1 MDFLKILTDARE
13 SMKKNILIVDD
24 DKDIID
30 LLKLFLEMENFF
42 VVEASNGEVAL
53 KCLEENHIDLAI
65 VDIMMP
71 KMDGYQ
77 LIKKIRETLQFP
89 ILILSAKSQEVD
101 KIIGLGIGAD
111 DFITKPFS
119 ALEIIAR
126 VQAHLRRSYEFND
139 KAVKGKE
146 KQIHMGDLVLDHHSC
161 TLYKSSET
169 ITLSAT
175 EYKILT
181 LFMKEPGRIFTK
193 KQIFENVWSD
203 YYCAD
208 DNTIMVHISRLR
220 EKLEDS
226 PKNPVYI
233 KTIRGLGY
241 RFARKEELYEK

>member
-1 MDFLKILTDARE
+1 
-13 SMKKNILIVDD
+13 MKKNILIVDD

-146 KQIHMGDLVLDHHSC
+146 EQIHMGDLVLDHHSC

-181 LFMKEPGRIFTK
+181 LFMEEPGRIFTK
-193 KQIFENVWSD
+193 KQIFESVWSD

>member
-1 MDFLKILTDARE
+1 
-13 SMKKNILIVDD
+13 MKKNILIVDD

-42 VVEASNGEVAL
+42 VIEASNGEVAL

-139 KAVKGKE
+139 KAVEDKE

-169 ITLSAT
+169 IILSAT

-181 LFMKEPGRIFTK
+181 LFMGEPGRIFTK

>member
-1 MDFLKILTDARE
+1 
-13 SMKKNILIVDD
+13 MKKNILIVDD

-126 VQAHLRRSYEFND
+126 VQAHLRRSYEFNE
-139 KAVKGKE
+139 KAIEGKE
-146 KQIHMGDLVLDHHSC
+146 KQIHMGDLVLDYHSC
-161 TLYKSSET
+161 TLYKSSES

-193 KQIFENVWSD
+193 KQIFESVWSD

>member
-1 MDFLKILTDARE
+1 
-13 SMKKNILIVDD
+13 MKKNILIVDD

-77 LIKKIRETLQFP
+77 LIKKIRETLQLP

-139 KAVKGKE
+139 KAVEGKE

-181 LFMKEPGRIFTK
+181 LFMEEPGRIFTK
-193 KQIFENVWSD
+193 KQIFESVWSD

>member
-1 MDFLKILTDARE
+1 
-13 SMKKNILIVDD
+13 MKKNILIVDD

-42 VVEASNGEVAL
+42 VVEALNGEVAL

-119 ALEIIAR
+119 ALETIAR

-139 KAVKGKE
+139 KAVEGKE
-146 KQIHMGDLVLDHHSC
+146 NQIHMGDLVLDHHSC
-161 TLYKSSET
+161 TLYKSSES
-169 ITLSAT
+169 ISLSAT

-181 LFMKEPGRIFTK
+181 LFMEEPGRIFTK
-193 KQIFENVWSD
+193 KQIFESVWSD

>member
-1 MDFLKILTDARE
+1 
-13 SMKKNILIVDD
+13 MKKNILIADD

-77 LIKKIRETLQFP
+77 LIKKIRETLQLP

-139 KAVKGKE
+139 RAVEGKE

-161 TLYKSSET
+161 TLYKSSES
-169 ITLSAT
+169 ISLSAT

-181 LFMKEPGRIFTK
+181 LFMEEPGRIFTK

-241 RFARKEELYEK
+241 RFARKGELYEK

>member
-1 MDFLKILTDARE
+1 
-13 SMKKNILIVDD
+13 MKKNILIVDD

-139 KAVKGKE
+139 KAVEDKE

-193 KQIFENVWSD
+193 KQIFESVWSD

-233 KTIRGLGY
+233 KTLRGLVY

>member
-1 MDFLKILTDARE
+1 
-13 SMKKNILIVDD
+13 MKKSILIVDD

-139 KAVKGKE
+139 KAVEGKE

-161 TLYKSSET
+161 TLYKSSES
-169 ITLSAT
+169 ISLSAT
-175 EYKILT
+175 EYKILA
-181 LFMKEPGRIFTK
+181 LFMEEPGRIFTK
-193 KQIFENVWSD
+193 KQIFESVWSD

>member
-1 MDFLKILTDARE
+1 
-13 SMKKNILIVDD
+13 MKKNILIVDD

-181 LFMKEPGRIFTK
+181 LFMEEPGRIFTK
-193 KQIFENVWSD
+193 KQIFESVWSD

-241 RFARKEELYEK
+241 RFTRKEELYEK

>member
-1 MDFLKILTDARE
+1 
-13 SMKKNILIVDD
+13 MKKNILIVDD

-42 VVEASNGEVAL
+42 VVEALNGEVAL

-139 KAVKGKE
+139 KAVEGKE

-181 LFMKEPGRIFTK
+181 LFMEEPGRIFTK
-193 KQIFENVWSD
+193 KQIFESVWSD

>member
-1 MDFLKILTDARE
+1 
-13 SMKKNILIVDD
+13 MKKNILIVDD

-42 VVEASNGEVAL
+42 VIEASNGEVAL
-53 KCLEENHIDLAI
+53 KCLEKNHIDLAI

-139 KAVKGKE
+139 KAVEGKE

-161 TLYKSSET
+161 TLYKSSES
-169 ITLSAT
+169 ISLSAT

-181 LFMKEPGRIFTK
+181 LFMEEPGRIFTK
-193 KQIFENVWSD
+193 KQIFESVWSD

-208 DNTIMVHISRLR
+208 ENTIMVHISRLR

-226 PKNPVYI
+226 SKNPVYI

>member
-1 MDFLKILTDARE
+1 
-13 SMKKNILIVDD
+13 MKKNILIVDD

-30 LLKLFLEMENFF
+30 LLKLFFEMENFF

-139 KAVKGKE
+139 KAVEGKE

-161 TLYKSSET
+161 TLYKSSES
-169 ITLSAT
+169 ISLSAT
-175 EYKILT
+175 EYKILA
-181 LFMKEPGRIFTK
+181 LFMEEPGRIFTK
-193 KQIFENVWSD
+193 KQIFESVWSD

>member
-1 MDFLKILTDARE
+1 
-13 SMKKNILIVDD
+13 MKKNILIVDD

-42 VVEASNGEVAL
+42 VIEASNGEVAL
-53 KCLEENHIDLAI
+53 KCLEKNHIDLAI

-139 KAVKGKE
+139 KAVEDKE

-181 LFMKEPGRIFTK
+181 LFMGEPGRIFTK

-241 RFARKEELYEK
+241 RFARKEELYET

>member
-1 MDFLKILTDARE
+1 
-13 SMKKNILIVDD
+13 MKKNILIVDD

-42 VVEASNGEVAL
+42 VVEALNGEVAL

-139 KAVKGKE
+139 KAVEGKE

-161 TLYKSSET
+161 TLYKSRET

-181 LFMKEPGRIFTK
+181 LFMGEPGRIFTK

>member
-1 MDFLKILTDARE
+1 
-13 SMKKNILIVDD
+13 MKKNILIADD

-77 LIKKIRETLQFP
+77 LIKKIRETLQLP

-139 KAVKGKE
+139 RAVEGKE

-161 TLYKSSET
+161 TLYKSSES
-169 ITLSAT
+169 ISLSAT

-181 LFMKEPGRIFTK
+181 LFMEEPGRIFTK

>member
-1 MDFLKILTDARE
+1 
-13 SMKKNILIVDD
+13 MKKNILIVDD

-126 VQAHLRRSYEFND
+126 VQAHLRRSYEFNE
-139 KAVKGKE
+139 KAIEGKE

-161 TLYKSSET
+161 TLYKSSES

-193 KQIFENVWSD
+193 KQIFESVWSD

>member
-1 MDFLKILTDARE
+1 
-13 SMKKNILIVDD
+13 MKKNILIVDD

-42 VVEASNGEVAL
+42 VVEALNGEVAL

-139 KAVKGKE
+139 RAVEGKE

-161 TLYKSSET
+161 ILYKSSES
-169 ITLSAT
+169 ISLSAT
-175 EYKILT
+175 EYKILA
-181 LFMKEPGRIFTK
+181 LFMEEPGRIFTK
-193 KQIFENVWSD
+193 KQIFESVWSD

>member
-1 MDFLKILTDARE
+1 
-13 SMKKNILIVDD
+13 MKKNILIVDD

-139 KAVKGKE
+139 KAIEGKE

-161 TLYKSSET
+161 TLYKSSES
-169 ITLSAT
+169 ISLSAT

-181 LFMKEPGRIFTK
+181 LFMEEPGRIFTK
-193 KQIFENVWSD
+193 KQIFESVWSD

>member
-1 MDFLKILTDARE
+1 
-13 SMKKNILIVDD
+13 MKKNILIVDD

-101 KIIGLGIGAD
+101 KIMGLGIGAD

-181 LFMKEPGRIFTK
+181 LFMEEPGRIFTK
-193 KQIFENVWSD
+193 KQIFESVWSD

>member
-1 MDFLKILTDARE
+1 
-13 SMKKNILIVDD
+13 MKKSILIVDD

-139 KAVKGKE
+139 RAVEGKG
-146 KQIHMGDLVLDHHSC
+146 KQIHMGDLVLDYHSC
-161 TLYKSSET
+161 TLYKSSES
-169 ITLSAT
+169 ISLSAT

-181 LFMKEPGRIFTK
+181 LFMEEPGRIFTK

>member
-1 MDFLKILTDARE
+1 
-13 SMKKNILIVDD
+13 MKKNILIVDD

-139 KAVKGKE
+139 KAVEDKE

-193 KQIFENVWSD
+193 KQIFESVWSD

>member
-1 MDFLKILTDARE
+1 
-13 SMKKNILIVDD
+13 MKKSILIVDD

-139 KAVKGKE
+139 RAVEGKE
-146 KQIHMGDLVLDHHSC
+146 KQIHMGDLVLDYHSC
-161 TLYKSSET
+161 TLYKSSES
-169 ITLSAT
+169 ISLSAT

-181 LFMKEPGRIFTK
+181 LFMEEPGRIFTK

>member
-1 MDFLKILTDARE
+1 
-13 SMKKNILIVDD
+13 MKKNILIVDD

-161 TLYKSSET
+161 ILYKSSES
-169 ITLSAT
+169 ISLSAT
-175 EYKILT
+175 EYKILA
-181 LFMKEPGRIFTK
+181 LFMEEPGRIFTK
-193 KQIFENVWSD
+193 KQIFESVWSD

>member
-1 MDFLKILTDARE
+1 
-13 SMKKNILIVDD
+13 MKKNILIVDD

-53 KCLEENHIDLAI
+53 KYLEENHIDLAI

-126 VQAHLRRSYEFND
+126 VQAHLRRSYEFNK
-139 KAVKGKE
+139 KAIEGKE

-161 TLYKSSET
+161 TLYKSSES

>member
-1 MDFLKILTDARE
+1 
-13 SMKKNILIVDD
+13 MKKNILIVDD

-111 DFITKPFS
+111 DFITKPYS

-181 LFMKEPGRIFTK
+181 LFMEEPGRIFTK
-193 KQIFENVWSD
+193 KQIFESVWSD

>member
-1 MDFLKILTDARE
+1 MKIPTDARE

-139 KAVKGKE
+139 KAVEGKE
-146 KQIHMGDLVLDHHSC
+146 KQIHIGDLVLDHHSC
-161 TLYKSSET
+161 TLYKSSES
-169 ITLSAT
+169 ISLSAT
-175 EYKILT
+175 EYKILA
-181 LFMKEPGRIFTK
+181 LFMEEPGRIFTK
-193 KQIFENVWSD
+193 KQIFESVWSD

>member
-1 MDFLKILTDARE
+1 
-13 SMKKNILIVDD
+13 MKKTILIVDD

-30 LLKLFLEMENFF
+30 LLKLFLEMEHFF

-139 KAVKGKE
+139 KAVEGKE
-146 KQIHMGDLVLDHHSC
+146 KQIHMGNLVLDQHSC
-161 TLYKSSET
+161 TLYKSSES
-169 ITLSAT
+169 ISLSAT

-181 LFMKEPGRIFTK
+181 LFMEEPGRIFTK
-193 KQIFENVWSD
+193 KQIFESVWSD

>member
-1 MDFLKILTDARE
+1 
-13 SMKKNILIVDD
+13 MKKNILIVDD

-181 LFMKEPGRIFTK
+181 LFMEEPGRIFTK
-193 KQIFENVWSD
+193 KQIFESVWSD

>member
-1 MDFLKILTDARE
+1 
-13 SMKKNILIVDD
+13 MKKNILIVDD

-139 KAVKGKE
+139 KAVEGKE
-146 KQIHMGDLVLDHHSC
+146 KQIHIGDLVLDHHSC

-181 LFMKEPGRIFTK
+181 LFMEEPGRIFTK
-193 KQIFENVWSD
+193 KQIFESVWSD

>member
-1 MDFLKILTDARE
+1 
-13 SMKKNILIVDD
+13 MKKNILIVDD

-139 KAVKGKE
+139 KAVEGKE
-146 KQIHMGDLVLDHHSC
+146 KQIHIGDLVLDHHSC
-161 TLYKSSET
+161 TLYKSSES
-169 ITLSAT
+169 ISLSAT
-175 EYKILT
+175 EYKILA
-181 LFMKEPGRIFTK
+181 LFMEEPGRIFTK
-193 KQIFENVWSD
+193 KQIFESVWSD

>member
-1 MDFLKILTDARE
+1 
-13 SMKKNILIVDD
+13 MKKNILIVDD

-139 KAVKGKE
+139 KAVEGKE

-161 TLYKSSET
+161 TLYKSSES
-169 ITLSAT
+169 ISLSAT

-181 LFMKEPGRIFTK
+181 LFMGEPGRIFTK
-193 KQIFENVWSD
+193 KQIFESVWSE

>member
-1 MDFLKILTDARE
+1 
-13 SMKKNILIVDD
+13 MKKNILIVDD

-139 KAVKGKE
+139 KAVEDKE

-161 TLYKSSET
+161 TLYKSSES
-169 ITLSAT
+169 ISLSAT

-181 LFMKEPGRIFTK
+181 LFMGEPGRIFTK

>member
-1 MDFLKILTDARE
+1 MKIPTDARE

-139 KAVKGKE
+139 RAVEGKE

-161 TLYKSSET
+161 TLYKSSES
-169 ITLSAT
+169 ISLSAT

-181 LFMKEPGRIFTK
+181 LFMEEPGRIFTK